1 MSRAAGKPSYV
12 TAHRIAVIDK
22 NLAFNLAYLLTSLVI
37 EYGGGPIRITTRD
50 KKMYFELAKT
60 GWIRMEGQSVF
71 DDDSKIQIVWNRV
84 LDASATQGV
93 RLPIAVTSPPRIVGT
108 RRNSWY
114 AIATVEGVD
123 RVQEAWWLH
132 ELEND

>member
-1 MSRAAGKPSYV
+1 MTKAAGKPSYV

-22 NLAFNLAYLLTSLVI
+22 NLAFDVAYLLTTLVI
-37 EYGGGPIRITTRD
+37 EYGGGPLKVAARE
-50 KKMYFELAKT
+50 KKMYFELAET
-60 GWIRMEGQSVF
+60 GWISMEGQSVF

-84 LDASATQGV
+84 LDASATSGV
-93 RLPIAVTSPPRIVGT
+93 RLPVAVTSPPRIVGT
-108 RRNSWY
+108 RRDSWF
-114 AIATVEGVD
+114 ALATVEGVD

>member
-12 TAHRIAVIDK
+12 TAHRIAEIDK
-22 NLAFNLAYLLTSLVI
+22 NLAFDLAYMLTTLVI
-37 EYGGGPIRITTRD
+37 EYGGGPLKIAARE
-50 KKMYFELAKT
+50 KKKYFELAET
-60 GWIRMEGQSVF
+60 GWISMEGQSVF

-84 LDASATQGV
+84 LDASATSGV
-93 RLPIAVTSPPRIVGT
+93 RLPVAVTSPPRIVGT
-108 RRNSWY
+108 RRDSWF
-114 AIATVEGVD
+114 ALATVEGVD

>member
-1 MSRAAGKPSYV
+1 VTRVSGKPSYV

-22 NLAFNLAYLLTSLVI
+22 NLAFDLAYMLTTLVI
-37 EYGGGPIRITTRD
+37 EYGGGPLKIAARE
-50 KKMYFELAKT
+50 KKKYFELAET
-60 GWIRMEGQSVF
+60 GWISMEGQSVF

-84 LDASATQGV
+84 LDASATSGV

-108 RRNSWY
+108 RRDSWY
-114 AIATVEGVD
+114 ALATVEGVD
-123 RVQEAWWLH
+123 RVQEAWWLC